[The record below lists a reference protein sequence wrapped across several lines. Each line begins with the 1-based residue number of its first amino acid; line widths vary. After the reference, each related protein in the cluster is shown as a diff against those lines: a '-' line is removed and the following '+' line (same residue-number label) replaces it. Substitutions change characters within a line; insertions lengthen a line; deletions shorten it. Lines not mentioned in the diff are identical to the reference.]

1 MHRCR
6 PSTEALALMYET
18 QANQTATV
26 RDVPSFY
33 MHLSGLHDFTP
44 MLSCFWSFAKQHT
57 SEANLPQLNAA
68 TSDLLLLKR
77 MATHPKRTRSPED
90 AEIHVI
96 ASPFGL
102 AYGISGANGNQSSD
116 EAGSGPFGCGT
127 LRQYYNQTKAI
138 AAAIEQSPYF
148 QRQQGRNFL
157 LVSSGNKPLS
167 ELLGPELHNVLQ
179 SGPATLATT
188 NSGPA
193 GQATFGGLKKVLLP
207 QQVGMEL
214 EDEADEVFEESPRRA
229 RSSAFSYHHAVDQVA
244 SQWANMQD
252 DLCQEVWGELN
263 CQKGDASCKG
273 GAGNAVFDCDS
284 EEVAHKA
291 TSAARD
297 GLQWDYLNSTFCL
310 VPTDGRLASNRLF
323 QTLASGCVP
332 VVLGDFETV
341 YPTLPF
347 KATIDWSQALI
358 FAGSLECH
366 ATTPPNVVA
375 AKEMARWLQSLSESS
390 VASQASCMSA
400 YGRNIATETLSYS
413 HDGIVSALLRQAV
426 VSAEETARQV
436 PKPQVGGS
444 AVTALVAG
452 ECESY
457 LRDTGCGWTKDYS
470 CPGKTGVLGM
480 ASDDGT
486 VGYRC
491 CCNGLATPTAAAAF
505 ARRQQEQQQEKS
517 GVLALAPAPSKIAS
531 IAPVVALDSKGAE
544 PPANATAHT
553 ATALVTKSAKASDDE
568 PSPLAMTLSK
578 EIVKNSSATGSA
590 VKSSPSSKA
599 KAAKDQEGTAAK
611 KEAAAKAKEAA
622 KKSAKQQSKEE
633 EPEPEAT
640 VRHHDVKTKAD
651 DAQASPA
658 PESSPAPKAS
668 AFDACD
674 AVEGMNVAKEW
685 CVANC
690 GNTPPNCPATLC
702 TCPTELKLGVTLAS
716 NSSGAPV
723 ARLDF
728 DRLTKGMDNS
738 VAAKVLEKMEQ
749 TRRLKELRAKV
760 KQLEESKST
769 HAEAAA
775 APKAVAPKAVA
786 ASKKGMQQQAALVP
800 GSPDALLVPKPRPKE
815 HNETTSKKAAAS
827 TKVASA
833 RVKVARAKAAKKIV
847 DAAKVVDAAK
857 ARVASATAKRVVL
870 ASAQGGAAAKQ
881 NRSAA
886 ANMSSVTALSADE
899 EKRALGGEILQ
910 MQTSLAQMQEMARD
924 AAKQAQLEISRVRD
938 AEQSLQKR
946 ESVMAQREQAW
957 VAVKAKAKGSSDPG
971 DGSLKFEDA
980 EATAL
985 QMARVK
991 AEGEADI
998 IRSRA
1003 KNEAEAELKQAHL
1016 KVEAMLAQREGQLVR
1031 REVAA
1036 EKALVDAQ
1044 SVAQRAAQAQAL
1056 AKKIQ
1061 EKETVARHAAELAT
1075 TKAEK
1080 ELDTRS
1086 KAVAL
1091 SADEEKGQLASE
1103 LAASHAKVKRTELL
1117 VSSIERGYKAELR
1130 ELEMARVSQLRQFQA
1145 ANRTTSAEL
1154 HDVQEQ
1160 AAGLRLQV
1168 SEVARARREAELKA
1182 EHEHTLIQA
1191 MDEKMARVE
1200 HGLPPAATAAAVA
1213 ATAAATAAAA
1223 ATASSVALLAA
1234 KPAAVA
1240 VKPPVVSLKNKIM
1253 MLGQLAKAR
1262 QAKALQ
1268 SQQGISTPSPHSPNH
1283 PATPKI
1289 VMIKAMD
1296 AAAPKAKAA
1305 AKVYGAKDCNCEWAG
1320 ADHDRDG
1327 RADGCN
1333 GGDDGS
1339 ICWSACCSPSSL
1351 LPPIFLQQQ
1360 EEEAA
1365 DAIIS
1370 FLELSPVS
1378 SGPGSDGMQAKLDAV
1393 LASGVVTSMAAGTA
1407 SQETSAATAPQMF
1420 AAAAAALADAA
1431 PAAAAVLAAA
1441 ATEAAPAAAADQ
1453 ARASQMSSHASRLEK
1468 LKASVAKLQKD
1479 KEARMAQGASLA
1491 AAPVAAAAAAA
1502 VAPDA
1507 ATAAAADPSLQKYFP
1522 QQTGAQLPG
1531 AELAT
1536 SMTQRASSPAASSP
1550 MEGEPI
1556 GPHSGVKWTGAEMQ
1570 QQQQQA
1576 QQSQQQQA
1584 QEAAATMGL
1593 GAQEA
1598 LMPTQQGHQQGQQ
1611 QAAVAESQ
1619 QSQQAQAAPA
1629 QQQQAAPTQQS
1640 EQAQSHE
1647 SEQQRAQRLA
1657 REIVVGDLQGQQG
1670 QQALLRNDMP
1680 RVSELPFEHTEGHS
1694 RKWMELSQRN
1704 SMLADAARR
1713 AAESEH
1719 SRVLHEE
1726 QMRIDEAER
1735 AAVLAEGEATRLV
1748 RARLLQ
1754 ADQMK
1759 SRIQAEARSRMEA
1772 AKIALKSAQDNS
1784 LIRAEEADRAKAAV
1798 ETADEEAKARV
1809 RAEEAARREKAELD
1823 RIAKETA
1830 DAEASALRLRHETEK
1845 RVEQAKLVRDQMHA
1859 AAKARLEAQQK
1870 ETAAADLQRE
1880 EATRKADAA
1889 RVASMQLSRAEELRM
1904 ESAESAM
1911 REAESALHSQTLKL
1925 EGERSARMADG
1936 KARIKAAIA
1945 ARSLSE
1951 TSESL
1956 RKTSETVV
1964 TTAAPQQQQAAA
1976 VVVPAAAPAAVVVT
1990 PPQQQEATAAAA
2002 SVLQTAL
2009 QRKTSEVLG
2018 EEGAAGRVQDFFNAA
2033 ATAANASI
2041 SATTVAAAAA
2051 AVGTSAPSNATAAA
2065 TTAGVSADALAMAA
2079 FAANTASEPVVTAAK
2094 AEQEK
2099 TSEEMEAELASLNAD
2114 PLMQEAEARRKE
2126 FLQARGAVALPALDN
2141 VTIPA
2146 DGAAALETKPAP
2158 FDPNLAS
2165 LLMSPQMSSKATNLM
2180 ATEPER
2186 PLPAAS
2192 SIAKAL
2198 RSDLAFRKEVPM
2210 KLL

>member
-1 MHRCR
+1 MWSRLVVAACFAAANAEDAGCGSAEDVGSMHRCR
-6 PSTEALALMYET
+6 PSTDALALMYET
-18 QANQTATV
+18 QANQTANV

-77 MATHPKRTRSPED
+77 MATHPKRTRSPEE

-116 EAGSGPFGCGT
+116 EDGSGPFGCGT

-284 EEVAHKA
+284 DEVAHKA
-291 TSAARD
+291 TSATRD

-375 AKEMARWLQSLSESS
+375 AKEMARWLQSLSEPSI
-390 VASQASCMSA
+390 ASQVGCMSA
-400 YGRNIATETLSYS
+400 YGRSIATETLSYG

-457 LRDTGCGWTKDYS
+457 LRDTGCGWTKDYA
-470 CPGKTGVLGM
+470 CPGKTGVMGL

-505 ARRQQEQQQEKS
+505 ARRQQEQQQERS
-517 GVLALAPAPSKIAS
+517 GVLALAPAPSRITS
-531 IAPVVALDSKGAE
+531 IAPVVSLESAE
-544 PPANATAHT
+544 PVNATAHT
-553 ATALVTKSAKASDDE
+553 ATALVTKSRKSAQDDT

-578 EIVKNSSATGSA
+578 EIVKNSSASAVGSA
-590 VKSSPSSKA
+590 VKSSAASKA

-611 KEAAAKAKEAA
+611 KEAAAKAKDAA
-622 KKSAKQQSKEE
+622 KKKEE
-633 EPEPEAT
+633 PEPEPEAT
-640 VRHHDVKTKAD
+640 VRHHDVKTRAD

-658 PESSPAPKAS
+658 PEASPAPKAS
-668 AFDACD
+668 AFDACE
-674 AVEGMNVAKEW
+674 AVEGTNVAKEW

-702 TCPTELKLGVTLAS
+702 TCPTELKLGVALAS
-716 NSSGAPV
+716 NSSGAPR
-723 ARLDF
+723 RLDF

-760 KQLEESKST
+760 KQLEESKSG
-769 HAEAAA
+769 HSEAA
-775 APKAVAPKAVA
+775 KA
-786 ASKKGMQQQAALVP
+786 ASPNKGMQQQAALVP
-800 GSPDALLVPKPRPKE
+800 MGTSDALLVPKPRPKE
-815 HNETTSKKAAAS
+815 HNANVSKKAAAS
-827 TKVASA
+827 TRVASA

-870 ASAQGGAAAKQ
+870 ASAQGGAAAAAKQ
-881 NRSAA
+881 NRSLG
-886 ANMSSVTALSADE
+886 ANMIANVTALTALSADE
-899 EKRALGGEILQ
+899 EKV
-910 MQTSLAQMQEMARD
+910 QTAQMQAQLQEM
-924 AAKQAQLEISRVRD
+924 AKQAQLEISRVRD
-938 AEQSLQKR
+938 AEQSLAKR
-946 ESVMAQREQAW
+946 EAVMAQREQAW
-957 VAVKAKAKGSSDPG
+957 VAVKAKAKGSTDASA
-971 DGSLKFEDA
+971 LKFEDA

-985 QMARVK
+985 QMARLK
-991 AEGEADI
+991 AEAEADI

-1075 TKAEK
+1075 AKAVK
-1080 ELDTRS
+1080 ELDSRS

-1091 SADEEKGQLASE
+1091 SADEEKGQLASD
-1103 LAASHAKVKRTELL
+1103 LAASHAKVKQTQLL

-1130 ELEMARVSQLRQFQA
+1130 ELEMARVSQLRQFEA
-1145 ANRTTSAEL
+1145 ANRSTSAEL
-1154 HDVQEQ
+1154 HNAQEQ
-1160 AAGLRLQV
+1160 AAALRLQV
-1168 SEVARARREAELKA
+1168 GEVARAAREAELKA
-1182 EHEHTLIQA
+1182 EHEHAALLAQ
-1191 MDEKMARVE
+1191 DEKMARVE
-1200 HGLPPAATAAAVA
+1200 HGLPPAAAAASE
-1213 ATAAATAAAA
+1213 TA
-1223 ATASSVALLAA
+1223 ATASAVALLAA

-1240 VKPPVVSLKNKIM
+1240 EKPPVVSLKNKIM

-1262 QAKALQ
+1262 QQKALQ
-1268 SQQGISTPSPHSPNH
+1268 SKGIAAPVPHSPNH

-1305 AKVYGAKDCNCEWAG
+1305 AKVYAAKDCSCEWAG

-1370 FLELSPVS
+1370 FLELTPS
-1378 SGPGSDGMQAKLDAV
+1378 SDGMQAKLDAV
-1393 LASGVVTSMAAGTA
+1393 LASGVVPALAAGTA
-1407 SQETSAATAPQMF
+1407 PQETSAATAPQMF
-1420 AAAAAALADAA
+1420 AAAAAALAATS
-1431 PAAAAVLAAA
+1431 PTAAAVTAAAA
-1441 ATEAAPAAAADQ
+1441 ATEAAPAELSTKA
-1453 ARASQMSSHASRLEK
+1453 MEHASRLEK

-1479 KEARMAQGASLA
+1479 KEARMGQASSLA
-1491 AAPVAAAAAAA
+1491 AAA
-1502 VAPDA
+1502 
-1507 ATAAAADPSLQKYFP
+1507 AAAADPSLQKYFP
-1522 QQTGAQLPG
+1522 QQTGVQLPG

-1536 SMTQRASSPAASSP
+1536 QMTQRASSPATTQPAA
-1550 MEGEPI
+1550 GEPI
-1556 GPHSGVKWTGAEMQ
+1556 GPHSGVKWTAQETQQVAAVAAAAAAAAES
-1570 QQQQQA
+1570 QQA
-1576 QQSQQQQA
+1576 QA

-1593 GAQEA
+1593 GAQQA
-1598 LMPTQQGHQQGQQ
+1598 LAPTQQGHEQGQQ
-1611 QAAVAESQ
+1611 QAVAEY
-1619 QSQQAQAAPA
+1619 QSQQAAPS
-1629 QQQQAAPTQQS
+1629 QQQEAPSQQQEAPSQQS
-1640 EQAQSHE
+1640 EQSHE
-1647 SEQQRAQRLA
+1647 SEQDRAQRLA
-1657 REIVVGDLQGQQG
+1657 RQIVTGDLQGQQG

-1680 RVSELPFEHTEGHS
+1680 RVSELPFERTEGHS

-1735 AAVLAEGEATRLV
+1735 LAVLAEAEATRLV

-1759 SRIQAEARSRMEA
+1759 TRIQAEARSRMET

-1784 LIRAEEADRAKAAV
+1784 LIRSEEADRAKAAV
-1798 ETADEEAKARV
+1798 ETADEEARARV
-1809 RAEEAARREKAELD
+1809 RAEEAARREKAEID

-1830 DAEASALRLRHETEK
+1830 DAEAAALRLRHETEK

-1870 ETAAADLQRE
+1870 ETAAADLVRE
-1880 EATRKADAA
+1880 DATRKAEAA
-1889 RVASMQLSRAEELRM
+1889 KVAAMQLSRAEELRM

-1925 EGERSARMADG
+1925 ETERSARMADG
-1936 KARIKAAIA
+1936 KARIQAAIA
-1945 ARSLSE
+1945 ARKFSE
-1951 TSESL
+1951 TSEQL

-1964 TTAAPQQQQAAA
+1964 TSAPPPQQQAAAAVVEPPQQQQAAA
-1976 VVVPAAAPAAVVVT
+1976 AVEP
-1990 PPQQQEATAAAA
+1990 PPQQQQAAAA
-2002 SVLQTAL
+2002 AVLQTAL
-2009 QRKTSEVLG
+2009 ERKTSEVVGG
-2018 EEGAAGRVQDFFNAA
+2018 EQSSVGRVQDFFNAA

-2041 SATTVAAAAA
+2041 SAATVAAAAA
-2051 AVGTSAPSNATAAA
+2051 AVGASPPSNATAAA
-2065 TTAGVSADALAMAA
+2065 TTGVSADALAMAA
-2079 FAANTASEPVVTAAK
+2079 LAANTASEPDVSAAK
-2094 AEQEK
+2094 VEQEK
-2099 TSEEMEAELASLNAD
+2099 TSEEMQAELESLNAD
-2114 PLMQEAEARRKE
+2114 PLMQEAEARRRE
-2126 FLQARGAVALPALDN
+2126 FLEARGAVALPTLEN

-2180 ATEPER
+2180 ATETER